1 MRLLLRSSR
10 RATSRRAPV
19 RVVAL
24 AVMALLMVPVVGGS
38 GAWFTDSQS
47 VSGSASAATLG
58 ALSPT
63 VVATD
68 AGNTV
73 SWRAA
78 TEQAWATDAGVT
90 SGVTYSVQ
98 RQVEGRPA
106 QKLGTTSYTSFTDPG
121 GQPFGTI
128 SAGGTASF
136 GVAPDGSVWAWGDD
150 SSGQLGNGQGTA
162 SPAQTPVRVE
172 ALWDAGV
179 QVTQVSAGSS
189 SAFAVASDGSVWAW
203 GFGGGGVLGDGDAS
217 AHVSAPVRVDA
228 LWDAGVRVTQVSAGE
243 QFALAVASDGSVWAW
258 GDGEGAVL
266 GDRDASR
273 HFSAPVRVDAL
284 WGAGVRAVQV
294 SAGEL
299 HALAVASDG
308 SVWSW
313 GSGAWGVLG
322 DGVASGHSS
331 EPLRV
336 DSLWDAGVRV
346 AQVSAGIW
354 HSAAVALDGSVWAWG
369 SGRFGRL
376 GDGVVSEHVSGP
388 VRLDAMW
395 DAGMRATQVSAA
407 PMHSL
412 AVASDGSV
420 WAWGSGENG
429 VLGDGDESDHVSG
442 PRRVDALWDRGKRIT
457 QASAG
462 ASHSVA
468 VASDGSVWA
477 WGPGWNGLLGNGS
490 TTDQSV
496 PGPVGARTLTQVS
509 AGVSHSLAL
518 ASDGSVWAWGDGA
531 HGRLGD
537 GDPSFRSSSLPVPV
551 RASWRAD
558 DPTRKITQVAAGDTT
573 SLALASDGSVWAW
586 GSGSDGQLGPD
597 VRGDSATPV
606 RVPSTG
612 GNGLKITKVAVGGG
626 QCLAIAADGS
636 VWQWGT
642 ISDESTTETVPT
654 KVDFPS
660 NWVLSGYRA
669 SDVSA
674 GPGFALVVSSVGDLW
689 GWGVARS
696 DQMQGMER
704 AAKPQL
710 IAPRGAQAIS
720 AGTTHVLELSIGKDV
735 WAWGGRPS
743 RGSDP
748 VALGDGS
755 APGYGRGRV
764 DVAAPWFRASPR
776 VWATQ
781 VAAGRVHSMVLASD
795 GSVWAWGDGSNGRLG
810 TGKMETALTPQA
822 VNPAWSNDAGR
833 SITQVSAGGSHS
845 LALASDGSA
854 WAWGAGGSGQ
864 LGDGGVADQ
873 ATPVAVPSAFAAANC
888 PPPSTLVG
896 RSCTLPGTT
905 TYSVSYDYRGWS
917 SPVATAAITR

>member
-1 MRLLLRSSR
+1 M
-10 RATSRRAPV
+10 
-19 RVVAL
+19 RVVFL
-24 AVMALLMVPVVGGS
+24 AVMALLLVPVVGAS

-63 VVATD
+63 VVAAD

-73 SWRAA
+73 SWPAA
-78 TEQAWATDAGVT
+78 TTQAWATDAGVT
-90 SGVTYSVQ
+90 GGVTYSVQ

-106 QKLGTTSYTSFTDPG
+106 QQLQTTSHTSLTDPG

-128 SAGGTASF
+128 SAGGAASF
-136 GVAPDGSVWAWGDD
+136 GVAPDGSLWAWGAD
-150 SSGQLGNGQGTA
+150 SSGQLGNGQA
-162 SPAQTPVRVE
+162 AVRPSLSPARVE

-179 QVTQVSAGSS
+179 QVTQVSAGSRA
-189 SAFAVASDGSVWAW
+189 AFAVASDGSVWAW
-203 GFGGGGVLGDGDAS
+203 GSGGGGVLGDGDAS
-217 AHVSAPVRVDA
+217 ADVSAPVRVDA
-228 LWDAGVRVTQVSAGE
+228 LWNAGARVTQVSAAE
-243 QFALAVASDGSVWAW
+243 RYVLALANDGSVWAW
-258 GDGEGAVL
+258 GSGEGAVL

-284 WGAGVRAVQV
+284 WGAGVRATQI
-294 SAGEL
+294 SAGES

-331 EPLRV
+331 QPLRV
-336 DSLWDAGVRV
+336 NSLWDAGVRMT
-346 AQVSAGIW
+346 QVSAGVW
-354 HSAAVALDGSVWAWG
+354 HSVAVALDGSVWAWG

-376 GDGVVSEHVSGP
+376 GDGIVSEHVSGP

-395 DAGMRATQVSAA
+395 DAGVRATQVSAG
-407 PMHSL
+407 PMHSLAVASDGSLWSWGSGETGLLGDGDESDHVSAARRVDALWDAGKRITQSSAGDQHSL

-420 WAWGSGENG
+420 WAWG
-429 VLGDGDESDHVSG
+429 DGWTG
-442 PRRVDALWDRGKRIT
+442 
-457 QASAG
+457 Q
-462 ASHSVA
+462 
-468 VASDGSVWA
+468 
-477 WGPGWNGLLGNGS
+477 LGNGS
-490 TTDQSV
+490 TAVHAV
-496 PGPVGARTLTQVS
+496 PGLVGAHTFTQIS
-509 AGVSHSLAL
+509 AGESHSLAL

-531 HGRLGD
+531 DGRLGNGASNVHSTAWPVTVLASWTV
-537 GDPSFRSSSLPVPV
+537 GDPG
-551 RASWRAD
+551 
-558 DPTRKITQVAAGDTT
+558 RKITQVAAGATT

-626 QCLAIAADGS
+626 QCVAIASDGS
-636 VWQWGT
+636 VWRWGT
-642 ISDESTTETVPT
+642 IAAGWRTDTVPT
-654 KVDFPS
+654 KVEFPRE
-660 NWVLSGYRA
+660 WDGSGSRA
-669 SDVSA
+669 TDVSA
-674 GPGFALVVSSVGDLW
+674 GSNFAVVVSSRGAVW
-689 GWGVARS
+689 GWGESRS
-696 DQMQGMER
+696 GQMQGHDSSGYE
-704 AAKPQL
+704 PQ
-710 IAPRGAQAIS
+710 IVAPTGAQAAS
-720 AGTTHVLELSIGKDV
+720 AGATHVLDLTVARDV

-781 VAAGRVHSMVLASD
+781 VAAGRVHSMVRGSD
-795 GSVWAWGDGSNGRLG
+795 GSVWAWGDGANGRLG
-810 TGKMETALTPQA
+810 TGKTETALTPQA
-822 VNPAWSNDAGR
+822 VDPAWSNDVGR

-873 ATPVAVPSAFAAANC
+873 AAPVAVPSAFVAANC

-905 TYSVSYDYRGWS
+905 TYSVSYDYSGWS
-917 SPVATAAITR
+917 SPPATVSITR